1 MKGSFVEKFILA
13 QLLEKNPTLYRN
25 PNLVAVFVVHIAEV
39 ILFVCLF
46 LARQPPVG
54 HGLLIHKVSRSHS
67 DTPQSVGLLWTSDQ
81 LVAESY
87 FIYQLF

>member
-1 MKGSFVEKFILA
+1 VKGSFVEKFVLA

-46 LARQPPVG
+46 LA
-54 HGLLIHKVSRSHS
+54 
-67 DTPQSVGLLWTSDQ
+67 
-81 LVAESY
+81 
-87 FIYQLF
+87 